1 MQAGGLLRQHTHA
14 ISHYLILRERSSQVC
29 LHLQG
34 MQNECDMV
42 PLMMQSNF
50 KAKGWLGL
58 ILGTRLWC
66 KSFCHGVT
74 TCVVTLTA
82 T

>member
-1 MQAGGLLRQHTHA
+1 MGTLLT
-14 ISHYLILRERSSQVC
+14 LTCC
-29 LHLQG
+29 LHSQG

-42 PLMMQSNF
+42 PLMMQANF

-66 KSFCHGVT
+66 KFASAVIVRFKVL
-74 TCVVTLTA
+74 TL
-82 T
+82 